1 MKKSSK
7 NLLNRRVVVCAVSAT
22 FGLTAMASASAETE
36 VEDLKRELAAQRQL
50 IDKLLAG
57 QESQKQ
63 INSKVESQVA
73 AAGKPSSMVT
83 ASGVTFG
90 FYGIADVNVTSMNSG
105 FGSKVTYGSGGFSS
119 SRLGFTISKPIN
131 DDLKAVALGEA
142 GLLYDTGTAGNASV
156 TNGINNTSPSSG
168 GQAGTG
174 PQLFSRQMYAG
185 LSGNFG
191 TATIGRQYTGSYLAA
206 VATGAAKGDGL
217 FGYSG
222 SITPLIGGMPTRLNN
237 SIVYITPKVKGFYG
251 YFTGTSG
258 SENNVNAP
266 TAVGTATTTDKAGR
280 GYDLGIFYTNNA
292 FNAALTTWNLNNASW
307 ASAGESGLANK
318 TGWQF
323 AANYDFGVIRL
334 YGNVVSGTISGGN
347 YENVSK
353 TLSSA
358 HAGSLSFL
366 IPFGKHNFSA
376 TYTKLVDESILNK
389 SANLVGV
396 SYWYDLL
403 KDAKLYVS
411 YGKMQ
416 NNANATYSLADGGNL
431 VGNVTKPG
439 FDPSGVVAG
448 VNFAF

>member
-1 MKKSSK
+1 M
-7 NLLNRRVVVCAVSAT
+7 
-22 FGLTAMASASAETE
+22 
-36 VEDLKRELAAQRQL
+36 
-50 IDKLLAG
+50 
-57 QESQKQ
+57 
-63 INSKVESQVA
+63 
-73 AAGKPSSMVT
+73 
-83 ASGVTFG
+83 
-90 FYGIADVNVTSMNSG
+90 NVTSMNSG